1 MRITSQAYAYDNGY
15 FYPGPAV
22 AGVTL
27 AMAPQESQDA
37 IKSFGRPEYD
47 QWIAN
52 NPLEVPLNSQQM
64 VTAFSLWDQRI
75 GAGKG

>member
-1 MRITSQAYAYDNGY
+1 M
-15 FYPGPAV
+15 

-47 QWIAN
+47 AWIADY
-52 NPLEVPLNSQQM
+52 PQEVPLSATEM
-64 VTAFSLWDQRI
+64 VTAFELWDQRV
-75 GAGKG
+75 GAEKG